1 MFACFKIDGNIEF
14 LTDSLNLE
22 CDKILQQIYL
32 HFL

>member
-22 CDKILQQIYL
+22 CDKILQIYL